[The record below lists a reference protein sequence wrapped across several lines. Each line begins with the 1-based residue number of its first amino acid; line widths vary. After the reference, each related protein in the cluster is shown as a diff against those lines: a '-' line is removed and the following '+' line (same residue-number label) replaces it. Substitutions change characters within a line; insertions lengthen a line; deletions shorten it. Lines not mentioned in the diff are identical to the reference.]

1 MVRHLTMGKRLG
13 EASEFTL
20 LGVRLAPQGDLEDHR
35 LEPCLMHLLHLLVR
49 VAFVRQK
56 GPHGRSNRVYEG
68 DHIAQGYVVRS
79 LLRPVGLILL
89 RSGVSER
96 YLLLVV
102 EPLLILWS
110 LAGVE
115 NPLPEPLPDSPE
127 VLLVGVSLGVR
138 EVAHQ
143 VLVGGDEIVLDV
155 QDILGLPPEDLP
167 RHP

>member
-1 MVRHLTMGKRLG
+1 
-13 EASEFTL
+13 
-20 LGVRLAPQGDLEDHR
+20 LENHR
-35 LEPCLMHLLHLLVR
+35 LEPRPMHLLHLRVR
-49 VAFVRQK
+49 VALVRQK
-56 GPHGRSNRVYEG
+56 GPHGRRDRVDEG
-68 DHIAQGYVVRS
+68 DQVAQGCVVRG
-79 LLRPVGLILL
+79 LLRPVGPVLL
-89 RSGVSER
+89 RSGVPER
-96 YLLLVV
+96 YLLPVV

-155 QDILGLPPEDLP
+155 QDILGLLAEDLP